1 MGPRPALVDGRG
13 LHQGYKAIDKSIEK
27 RRALKEPCP
36 TTGQSF
42 AVRAAGTVEQGLE
55 FSVGD
60 VYIVRECDRAAIP
73 IELTDN
79 DNNPY
84 FVSAAFPGSIS
95 DYPAPPESTNE
106 KDETSRPS

>member
-1 MGPRPALVDGRG
+1 MGPRPALADGRG
-13 LHQGYKAIDKSIEK
+13 LQQGYKAIDKSIEK

-60 VYIVRECDRAAIP
+60 VYIVLECDRAAIP
-73 IELTDN
+73 MRALAGDHQTRSER
-79 DNNPY
+79 
-84 FVSAAFPGSIS
+84 SCFPQIIS
-95 DYPAPPESTNE
+95 WDA
-106 KDETSRPS
+106 